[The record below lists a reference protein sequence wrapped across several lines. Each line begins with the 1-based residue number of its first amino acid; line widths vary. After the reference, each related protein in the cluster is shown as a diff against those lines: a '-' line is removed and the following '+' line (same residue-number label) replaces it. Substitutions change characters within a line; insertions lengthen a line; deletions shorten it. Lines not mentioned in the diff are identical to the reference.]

1 MNALMEANTQP
12 VVLLTGGTGFLG
24 AYILE
29 RLVRQGH
36 IVRALKRLTSP
47 MDLVSDLP
55 VHWVEGDI
63 NDLGALE
70 DAFEGVTHVIHSA
83 AMVSFHPK
91 DARRMSQINVDGT
104 ANVVNMCL
112 DKGIRHLV
120 HVSSIAALGRSKDR
134 LVLDEAAK
142 WVDSPDNTRY
152 ALSKYRA
159 EQEVWRGDAEGLPVA
174 IVNPSVILGGGFWHT
189 GTSRLFQQVDGGL
202 PFYSSGRSGFVD
214 VRDVADFILVLL
226 ETGITGQRFVLSAE
240 NRTFES
246 LFSDIASALGAPKP
260 YVRVT
265 PWIAEVAWR
274 VEWLKEKLLRT
285 EPVVTRESARA
296 SLNQYTYENRK
307 SLSVPGFVYRP
318 LDQTIRETAE
328 AYKTSKKSR
337 LPAYRLKP

>member
-1 MNALMEANTQP
+1 MNALIEANMQP

-24 AYILE
+24 SYILE
-29 RLVRQGH
+29 RLVRSGRV
-36 IVRALKRLTSP
+36 VRALKRQTSP
-47 MDLVSDLP
+47 MGLVADLP
-55 VHWVEGDI
+55 VQWVEGDI

-91 DARRMSQINVDGT
+91 DARQMSQINVDGT

-112 DKGIRHLV
+112 DKGVRHLI

-134 LVLDEAAK
+134 LVLDEASK

-152 ALSKYRA
+152 AISKYRA
-159 EQEVWRGDAEGLPVA
+159 EQEVWRGDAEGLPIA

-214 VRDVADFILVLL
+214 VRDVADFVMLL
-226 ETGITGQRFVLSAE
+226 LDSGMTGERFVLSAE
-240 NRTFES
+240 NWTFES
-246 LFSDIASALGAPKP
+246 LFSNIAAALDAPKP

-274 VEWLKEKLLRT
+274 VEWLKEQLLRT

-296 SLNQYTYENRK
+296 SLNQYTYENSK
-307 SLSVPGFVYRP
+307 SLSIPGFAYRP
-318 LDQTIRETAE
+318 LDQTILETAK
-328 AYKTSKKSR
+328 AYTTSKINR